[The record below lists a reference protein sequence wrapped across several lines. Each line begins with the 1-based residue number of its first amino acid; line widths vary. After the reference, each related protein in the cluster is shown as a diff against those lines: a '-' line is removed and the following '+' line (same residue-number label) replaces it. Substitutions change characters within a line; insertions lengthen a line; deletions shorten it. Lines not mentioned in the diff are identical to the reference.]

1 MDVPPAPSGPT
12 VAAALGRVVGAR
24 SGDKGGTANLGV
36 FARSA
41 EAYAWLAGFLTV
53 ERLRTLMPAETEGLE
68 VRRYELPNLWALNFL
83 IVGLLEEGVAGSS
96 RMDGQA
102 KSLGEY
108 LRAKV
113 VDVPEVLVPG
123 VTTVARRV
131 ARWDG
136 LMVSGGNLFATIRA
150 AAPAPSSALAE
161 LPDGTVVTYGDA
173 FALAARFAH
182 VLRAR
187 RGRAGRPG
195 RRPGRQVVARGRAL
209 PRLPAGGGR
218 LPAPQPGL
226 HAG

>member
-1 MDVPPAPSGPT
+1 VDVAPAPSGPT

-41 EAYAWLAGFLTV
+41 AAYAWLAELLTV
-53 ERLRTLMPAETEGLE
+53 ERLRALMPAETEGLE

-113 VDVPEVLVPG
+113 VAVPDALLDREPVPG
-123 VTTVARRV
+123 
-131 ARWDG
+131 
-136 LMVSGGNLFATIRA
+136 
-150 AAPAPSSALAE
+150 
-161 LPDGTVVTYGDA
+161 
-173 FALAARFAH
+173 
-182 VLRAR
+182 
-187 RGRAGRPG
+187 
-195 RRPGRQVVARGRAL
+195 
-209 PRLPAGGGR
+209 
-218 LPAPQPGL
+218 
-226 HAG
+226 

>member
-1 MDVPPAPSGPT
+1 MDVAPAPSGPT

-41 EAYAWLAGFLTV
+41 AAYAWLAELLTV
-53 ERLRTLMPAETEGLE
+53 ERLRALMPAETEGLE

-113 VDVPEVLVPG
+113 VAVPDALLDREPVPG
-123 VTTVARRV
+123 
-131 ARWDG
+131 
-136 LMVSGGNLFATIRA
+136 
-150 AAPAPSSALAE
+150 
-161 LPDGTVVTYGDA
+161 
-173 FALAARFAH
+173 
-182 VLRAR
+182 
-187 RGRAGRPG
+187 
-195 RRPGRQVVARGRAL
+195 
-209 PRLPAGGGR
+209 
-218 LPAPQPGL
+218 
-226 HAG
+226 